1 MQNHQRRALV
11 LFSGG
16 QDSTTCL
23 AWALERYAHVETVAF
38 DYGQR
43 HRIELDARLTVL
55 ARIRERF
62 PDWAPRLGEDH
73 LLDLKVLGQVGD
85 TAMTSDRAIE
95 MQANGLPNT
104 FVPGRNL
111 LFLTLA
117 AALGYRRQLDVLVG
131 GMCETRFLRLSR
143 LPRRHHQG
151 AAGGAGPGLG
161 ARVTIE
167 TPLMWIDKSETWALA
182 RKLGGD
188 ALVDIVVEESH
199 TCYLGERGERH
210 DWGYGCGECPAC
222 KLRKAGW
229 ASGTRAAVRPA
240 DARTRRGLRAGAV
253 HGARSVFPGAVRR
266 FSRPAWPGR

>member
-1 MQNHQRRALV
+1 MLNHQRRALV

-23 AWALERYAHVETVAF
+23 AWALDRYAHVETVAF

-43 HRIELDARLTVL
+43 HRIELDARLNVL
-55 ARIRERF
+55 RDIRARF
-62 PDWAPRLGEDH
+62 PQWAPRLGEDH

-131 GMCETRFLRLSR
+131 GMCETDFSGYPDCRDDTIKAQQVAL
-143 LPRRHHQG
+143 
-151 AAGGAGPGLG
+151 GLG
-161 ARVTIE
+161 LGSRVTIE
-167 TPLMWIDKSETWALA
+167 TPLMWIDKAATWRMAES
-182 RKLGGD
+182 LGGQ
-188 ALVDIVVEESH
+188 ALVDLIVEDTH
-199 TCYLGERGERH
+199 TCYQGERGQRH
-210 DWGYGCGECPAC
+210 DWGYGCGACPAC
-222 KLRKAGW
+222 ALRARGW
-229 ASGTRAAVRPA
+229 AGY
-240 DARTRRGLRAGAV
+240 RGQEVGAV
-253 HGARSVFPGAVRR
+253 
-266 FSRPAWPGR
+266 